1 MSSQPYSLDVL
12 TQQLTSLNGFEY
24 VATGGQKTVY
34 AANHQEHGR
43 VALKLLIP
51 SSSPERF
58 DREIASVN
66 AIGNGRVPQVYES
79 GRLIEPY
86 HDHLWLIEQ
95 WVDGV
100 SLKDKLAQG
109 PISNALILQIAF
121 DMLTVLVEAEAH
133 QIVHRDIKPDN
144 ILIAPDESSCWLVDF
159 GIARHLGRTS
169 LTAGFMPHTLGYAP
183 LEQLNCLKSEIDSR
197 SDLFSLGVTLYEC
210 IEGVNPYTS
219 GVTSVDEVI
228 HRMNTVICPEISR
241 LVDNKGDLKN
251 LITSMTRQK
260 RMHRISTAA
269 EAYGW
274 MREIF
279 DMGAV

>member
-1 MSSQPYSLDVL
+1 MPSQPYSLEVL
-12 TQQLTSLNGFEY
+12 TQQLTSLNGFQY

-34 AANHQEHGR
+34 SANHHRHGQ
-43 VALKLLIP
+43 VALKLLTP

-66 AIGNGRVPQVYES
+66 AIANGRVPQVYES
-79 GRLIEPY
+79 GMLIDPY

-100 SLKDKLAQG
+100 SLKEKLAQG
-109 PISNALILQIAF
+109 PISNSLILQIAF
-121 DMLTVLVEAEAH
+121 DILSVLVEAEAH
-133 QIVHRDIKPDN
+133 KIVHRDIKPDN
-144 ILIAPDESSCWLVDF
+144 ILITPDESSCWLVDF

-183 LEQLNCLKSEIDSR
+183 LEQLNCLKSEIDTR

-210 IEGVNPYTS
+210 IEGVNPYTH
-219 GVTSVDEVI
+219 GVTSADEVI

-241 LVDNKGDLKN
+241 QVDNKGDLKY

-260 RMHRISTAA
+260 RIHRISTAA
-269 EAYGW
+269 EAYEW

-279 DMGAV
+279 DLGAV